1 VLVSINQAQKRR
13 FNCLP
18 QRIAISNL
26 AFIVPSI
33 IQKASNALEVLK
45 EVLDAVDSQN
55 PEVLFSPA
63 ILNLVFQYF
72 RLLVSINCIFISHDP
87 TIRTGSTSLFDF
99 LCELV
104 PLNTKARESSMALK
118 NFESH

>member
-1 VLVSINQAQKRR
+1 MLVSINQAQKRR

-18 QRIAISNL
+18 QRIAFSNL

-33 IQKASNALEVLK
+33 IQKANNALEVLK
-45 EVLDAVDSQN
+45 EVLDAVDYQN
-55 PEVLFSPA
+55 PEVPFPPA

-72 RLLVSINCIFISHDP
+72 RLLISINCIFISHDP
-87 TIRTGSTSLFDF
+87 TICTGSTSIFYF

-104 PLNTKARESSMALK
+104 PSNTKARESSIALK